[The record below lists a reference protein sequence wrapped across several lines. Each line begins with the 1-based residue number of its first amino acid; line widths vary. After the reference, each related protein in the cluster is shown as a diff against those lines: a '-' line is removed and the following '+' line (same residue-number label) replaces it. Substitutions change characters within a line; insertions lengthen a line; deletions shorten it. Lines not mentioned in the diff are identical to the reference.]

1 MSEDLA
7 VGEELP
13 DGRML
18 YRLDSRKS
26 LNLSLADIT
35 SNGTIEVFPF
45 VEEKGLL
52 FLQFRRKRLVVSA
65 GPFIGLI
72 PLTPQISIEVR
83 PKLPVTNLSRVL
95 DAAQRS
101 LSILAGTDRL
111 YLTDNLA
118 SDSILEFLAINLND
132 AVRPVLK
139 GGFLKAYKPKSSLGS
154 HPRGKIEVAGT
165 LRAWGR
171 GQHHFLRTSYH
182 EQTSDIPCN
191 RVLKAA
197 LQVILRRLDPTNAAR
212 KFLIKEMNEN
222 FLQFPST
229 ISEID
234 GRDKHTVYE
243 QISQNLIHSQKSYYY
258 RALEISLMVLSDTG
272 ISLQYAGSDVS
283 LASFIVNFEDLFE
296 EYLRRVLQGR
306 SPVEV
311 LVRDGNKEG
320 RRYLF
325 DEKRGQMAQ
334 PDIVISAGLG
344 RTVVA
349 EVKYKEKPNR
359 DDINQAITYA
369 ICYRTD
375 RVVLVHQKPP
385 DKPSGVYTI
394 GTINGIRLEGF
405 AFDLGALDLE
415 EEEQRFS
422 EALFN
427 LVPALEADVA

>member
-1 MSEDLA
+1 MSDDVA
-7 VGEELP
+7 VGEELS

-26 LNLSLADIT
+26 LDLSLADIT
-35 SNGTIEVFPF
+35 RNGTIEVFPF

-101 LSILAGTDRL
+101 LSTLAGTDRL

-132 AVRPVLK
+132 AVRPVLR
-139 GGFLKAYKPKSSLGS
+139 GGFLKAYTPKSSLGS
-154 HPRGKIEVAGT
+154 HPKGKIEVAGT

-171 GQHHFLRTSYH
+171 GQHHFLQTTYH

-191 RVLKAA
+191 RILKAA
-197 LQVILRRLDPTNAAR
+197 MQVALQRLAPTNAAR
-212 KFLIKEMNEN
+212 KFLIKEMNQN
-222 FLQFPST
+222 FLHFPSA
-229 ISEID
+229 IGRMND
-234 GRDKHTVYE
+234 RDKIIVHE
-243 QISQNLIHSQKSYYY
+243 QISRRLIESQKSYYY

-296 EYLRRVLQGR
+296 EYLRRVLQGL
-306 SPVEV
+306 SPIDV
-311 LVRDGNKEG
+311 LVRDGNKDG
-320 RRYLF
+320 KRYLF

-334 PDIVISAGLG
+334 PDIVISAGPG

-349 EVKYKEKPNR
+349 EIKYKEKPNR

-369 ICYRTD
+369 ICYRTE
-375 RVVLVHQKPP
+375 RVVLVHQKSP
-385 DKPSGVYTI
+385 DKAGGLYTI
-394 GTINGIRLEGF
+394 GTINGIKLEGY
-405 AFDLGALDLE
+405 AFDLGAFNLE
-415 EEEQRFS
+415 QEEQRFS
-422 EALFN
+422 EALFD
-427 LVPALEADVA
+427 LVPASEAKVA